1 VVRALSSAEA
11 CLARIAERD
20 PVVGAWAH
28 LDPALVLEQ
37 AQERDATPPR
47 SALHG
52 VPVGVKDIID
62 TADLPT
68 EYGSPVY
75 AGHRPAADAACV
87 RRLREAGA
95 VVLGKTV
102 TTEFATYQPAKTVN
116 PLDPART
123 PGGSSSGSAAGVA
136 DGMVPLALGSQTAG
150 STIRPA
156 SFCGILGFKP
166 THGAIDLDGVLQ
178 LSARLDTL
186 GLFARDPDG
195 LALLASALLTPAAA
209 RPPRGAATDP
219 PRLAFVRTA
228 HWAEAEPSGR
238 AAVEGAAERLAS
250 AGAEV
255 ADLALPEAFD
265 GLPAAQETIMA
276 VDACRSLAG
285 ERAEHAD
292 RLSEPLRELLARGAA
307 TDARDYVAAVELAE
321 TCRGELGA
329 VLNGFDAILTPAARG
344 EAPVGL
350 DSTGDPLFCR
360 AWTLLGT
367 PAVSVPGM
375 TGGDGMPVGVQLVA
389 LPGSDWALLGMAA
402 WAFAALGGRASTSSG

>member
-1 VVRALSSAEA
+1 VVRALSATEA

-28 LDPALVLEQ
+28 LDRDAALE
-37 AQERDATPPR
+37 AARACDATPPR
-47 SALHG
+47 TALHG

-62 TADLPT
+62 TAGLPT

-75 AGHRPAADAACV
+75 AGHRPVADAACV
-87 RRLREAGA
+87 RMLREAGA

-102 TTEFATYQPAKTVN
+102 TTEFATYQPPRTVN
-116 PLDPART
+116 PLDPRRT
-123 PGGSSSGSAAGVA
+123 PGGSSSGSAAAVA

-166 THGAIDLDGVLQ
+166 THGAIDLGGVLQ

-186 GLFARDPDG
+186 GLFARTPDE
-195 LALLASALLTPAAA
+195 LALLAGALLPAA
-209 RPPRGAATDP
+209 RQPRGAAA
-219 PRLAFVRTA
+219 PRIAFVRSTD
-228 HWAEAEPSGR
+228 WEEAEPSGQ

-250 AGAEV
+250 AGAAVEDV
-255 ADLALPEAFD
+255 RLPAAFD

-276 VDACRSLAG
+276 VDACRSLAR
-285 ERAEHAD
+285 EREQHAHQ
-292 RLSEPLRELLARGAA
+292 LSEPLRDLLARGAA
-307 TDARDYVAAVELAE
+307 TAARDYGAAVELAE
-321 TCRGELGA
+321 RCRGELGGA
-329 VLNGFDAILTPAARG
+329 IEGFDAILTPAARG
-344 EAPVGL
+344 EAPVGH

-375 TGGDGMPVGVQLVA
+375 TGESGMPVGAQLVGRWGA
-389 LPGSDWALLGMAA
+389 DWALLGLAA
-402 WAFAALGGRASTSSG
+402 WAFAALQAS